1 MLLPRPAAERR
12 DAFEAS
18 MTVSPAAAAAVD
30 RSHAD
35 RRRMIVA
42 MILTYAI
49 FAVLLNSVGTLILQ
63 SQVALG
69 ASKAQVSLLD
79 GYKDLPIALVSFL
92 VAAWLPRFGYRRA
105 MIAGLVLV
113 AVACLAMRAAN
124 AFWMTK
130 ALLAATGVAFALVKI
145 SVYAAIGL
153 VTDDPRRHASVTS
166 TIEGWFMVGV
176 LAGPWLFGLF
186 IRRQQSPGDPV
197 WLDLYLWLAGACAAA
212 IALLATVRLDESRA
226 VATPA
231 AGAPPAGAF
240 PGMLRLALRPLVA
253 VFVVSAFLYVL
264 IEQSI
269 GTWLPTF
276 NADLLHLSTAT
287 SVQLASVFAACTALG
302 RLLAGQ
308 LLRRVPW
315 HALLVGCLVAAAA
328 IVLIA
333 LPLADGVAPPRADG
347 WRHAPAA
354 AFALPLIGLFLA
366 PIYPTI
372 NSVVLSALPRHRHAP
387 MTGLIVVFSALGGTT
402 GSFLTGQLFARVGG
416 QGAFYLTLLPMALL
430 AVAVLALRR
439 RVDRDDAAEAGT
451 A

>member
-1 MLLPRPAAERR
+1 
-12 DAFEAS
+12 
-18 MTVSPAAAAAVD
+18 MTAPTLAAAD
-30 RSHAD
+30 RTHAD

-49 FAVLLNSVGTLILQ
+49 FAILLNSVGTLILQ

-69 ASKAQVSLLD
+69 ANKAQVSVLD

-105 MIAGLVLV
+105 MMTGLALV
-113 AVACLAMRAAN
+113 AIACLAMRAAN
-124 AFWMTK
+124 AFWMVK

-153 VTDDPRRHASVTS
+153 VTDDARRHASVTS

-176 LAGPWLFGLF
+176 LAGPWLFGVF
-186 IRRQQSPGDPV
+186 IQRQRTPADPV
-197 WLDLYLWLAGACAAA
+197 WLDLYLWLAAVCVAA
-212 IALLATVRLDESRA
+212 IVLLASVRLDESRA
-226 VATPA
+226 HHAPDA
-231 AGAPPAGAF
+231 DAPPAGRAF
-240 PGMLRLALRPLVA
+240 IDMLRLTLRPLVA

-308 LLRRVPW
+308 LLRRMPW
-315 HALLVGCLVAAAA
+315 HVLLVACLVAAAG
-328 IVLIA
+328 IVLVA
-333 LPLADGVAPPRADG
+333 LPLADGVAPPAEDG

-366 PIYPTI
+366 PVYPTI
-372 NSVVLSALPRHRHAP
+372 NSVVLSALPRHRHAA

-402 GSFLTGQLFARVGG
+402 GSFVTGQLFARVGG
-416 QGAFYLTLLPMALL
+416 QTGFYLTLVPL
-430 AVAVLALRR
+430 AVLAGTVIALRR
-439 RVDRDDAAEAGT
+439 QAAKAGGQ

>member
-1 MLLPRPAAERR
+1 
-12 DAFEAS
+12 
-18 MTVSPAAAAAVD
+18 MTESTLAAAD
-30 RSHAD
+30 RVHAD

-49 FAVLLNSVGTLILQ
+49 FAILLNSVGTLILQ

-69 ASKAQVSLLD
+69 ANKAQVSVLD

-105 MIAGLVLV
+105 MMTGLALV
-113 AVACLAMRAAN
+113 AIACLAMRAAN
-124 AFWMTK
+124 AFWMVK

-176 LAGPWLFGLF
+176 LAGPWLFGVF
-186 IRRQQSPGDPV
+186 IQRQQAPADPV
-197 WLDLYLWLAGACAAA
+197 WLDLYLWLAAVCAAA
-212 IALLATVRLDESRA
+212 IVLLASVRLDESRA
-226 VATPA
+226 HHAPDA
-231 AGAPPAGAF
+231 DAPPAGRAF
-240 PGMLRLALRPLVA
+240 VDMLRLTLRPLVA

-308 LLRRVPW
+308 LLRRMPW
-315 HALLVGCLVAAAA
+315 HVLLVACLVAAAG
-328 IVLIA
+328 IVLVA
-333 LPLADGVAPPRADG
+333 LPLADGVAPPAEDG

-366 PIYPTI
+366 PVYPTI
-372 NSVVLSALPRHRHAP
+372 NSVVLSALPRHRHAA

-402 GSFLTGQLFARVGG
+402 GSFVTGQLFARVGG
-416 QGAFYLTLLPMALL
+416 QTAFYLTLVPL
-430 AVAVLALRR
+430 AVLAGTVIALRR
-439 RVDRDDAAEAGT
+439 QAAKAGSP

>member
-1 MLLPRPAAERR
+1 
-12 DAFEAS
+12 
-18 MTVSPAAAAAVD
+18 MTESTLAAAD
-30 RSHAD
+30 RVHAD

-49 FAVLLNSVGTLILQ
+49 FAILLNSVGTLILQ

-69 ASKAQVSLLD
+69 ANKAQVSVLD

-105 MIAGLVLV
+105 MMTGLALV
-113 AVACLAMRAAN
+113 AIACLAMRAAN
-124 AFWMTK
+124 AFWMVK

-153 VTDDPRRHASVTS
+153 VTDDARRHASVTS

-176 LAGPWLFGLF
+176 LAGPWLFGVF
-186 IRRQQSPGDPV
+186 IQRQRTPADPV
-197 WLDLYLWLAGACAAA
+197 WLDLYLWLAAVCAAA
-212 IALLATVRLDESRA
+212 IVLLASVRLDESRA
-226 VATPA
+226 HHAPDA
-231 AGAPPAGAF
+231 DAPPAGRAF
-240 PGMLRLALRPLVA
+240 VDMLRLTLRPLVA

-308 LLRRVPW
+308 LLRRMPW
-315 HALLVGCLVAAAA
+315 HVLLVACLVAAAG

-333 LPLADGVAPPRADG
+333 LPLADGVAPPAEDG

-366 PIYPTI
+366 PVYPTI
-372 NSVVLSALPRHRHAP
+372 NSVVLSALPRHRHAA

-402 GSFLTGQLFARVGG
+402 GSFVTGQLFARVGG
-416 QGAFYLTLLPMALL
+416 QTAFYLTLVPL
-430 AVAVLALRR
+430 AVLAGTVIALRR
-439 RVDRDDAAEAGT
+439 QAAKAGSP